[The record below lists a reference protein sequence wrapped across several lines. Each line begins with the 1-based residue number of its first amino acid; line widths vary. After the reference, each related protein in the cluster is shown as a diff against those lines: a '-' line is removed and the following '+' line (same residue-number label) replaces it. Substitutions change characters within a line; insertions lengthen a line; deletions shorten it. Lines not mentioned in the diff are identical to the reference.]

1 MSTDMNSNIMYLLSF
16 HEEWKI
22 DDSALNKTLN
32 ALQPTS
38 TQTVEF
44 RCSIYCIKN
53 LSKKNTHTEAK
64 VYRIAEK
71 KSVIDE
77 LKQVLKEKKNTL
89 FQS

>member
-1 MSTDMNSNIMYLLSF
+1 MSTDMNSNILYLLSF

-32 ALQPTS
+32 AS

-44 RCSIYCIKN
+44 RCSIDCIKN
-53 LSKKNTHTEAK
+53 LSKKTRIQKQRYTELQK
-64 VYRIAEK
+64 K

-77 LKQVLKEKKNTL
+77 LKQVLKEKKILCFRVKT
-89 FQS
+89 SR